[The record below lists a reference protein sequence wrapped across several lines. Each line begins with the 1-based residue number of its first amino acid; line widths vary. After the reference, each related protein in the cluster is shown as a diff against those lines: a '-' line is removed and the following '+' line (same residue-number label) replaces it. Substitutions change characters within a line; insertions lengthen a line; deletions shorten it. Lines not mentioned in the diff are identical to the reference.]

1 MSKKTYTIP
10 CTWQVTGFITVESD
24 NLAEA
29 IGFAE
34 DDAPLPD
41 TSEYIEGSF
50 EIDHQMISYY
60 NDNLTKEEKE
70 DCNIIRI

>member
-10 CTWQVTGFITVESD
+10 CTWQVCGFITVEAD

-29 IGFAE
+29 LNEA

-41 TSEYIEGSF
+41 TSEFIDGSF
-50 EIDHQMISYY
+50 EIDHQMISFY
-60 NDNLTKEEKE
+60 NDNLTTEEKE
-70 DCNIIRI
+70 DCNIVRI